1 MSQQPDLELLPRE
14 DRIILAIQAMKSDAL
29 LSQRRAAAI
38 YNVPQRTLSD
48 RRAKT
53 TSRRDSHPNSSRLTR
68 HEEETIIQ
76 YIRKLDA
83 RGFAPTLS
91 YVREMANQL
100 LAARGSGQVGEN
112 WAYRLTC
119 RKPEIKSQ
127 VTRQRDHQRVLCS
140 NPAVISPWFNL
151 VRNVKAKYGILDK
164 DSYNFDETGFQMGIG
179 GSIRV
184 VIASERRLR
193 PLQVQPGDREWA
205 TLISAIN
212 AMGWV
217 IPPFIIFKAKNHDQ
231 AWYHNPKDWRIGV
244 SKNGWTTNELG
255 LEWLKHFIQHTTA
268 RTVGSHR
275 LLIIDGHESHKSLAF
290 QDLCEENKVITLC
303 MPPHTSH
310 ILQPLDVGCFAPLKQ
325 AYKGEINVLAN
336 SHITHIDKKAFLAAF
351 NQVFDKAF
359 SSNNIQSSFK
369 ATGLVP
375 DNPEVV
381 ISRLEVKPCTPSPPP
396 PGPTPWQPKTP
407 SNAAEIGAQS
417 TLILNR
423 IREYRSSSTE
433 SIRDMVQQFQ
443 KGAEMIVHTQVLMA
457 AEIVRLQAAN
467 KAASERKTRKKKRIQ
482 YGGTLSQQEAEEIV
496 RRRDAEAL
504 VEAERRE
511 ERVRTG
517 GSREGS
523 RRCGRCSEVGH
534 NKRTCKKDA
543 AELGN

>member
-1 MSQQPDLELLPRE
+1 MSQQPDLELLSRQ
-14 DRIILAIQAMKSDAL
+14 DRLILAIQAMKSNAS
-29 LSQRRAAAI
+29 LSQRRAAAL
-38 YNVPQRTLSD
+38 YNVPQSTISD

-53 TSRRDSHPNSSRLTR
+53 TSRRDSHPNSSRLTKL
-68 HEEETIIQ
+68 EEETVIQ

-100 LAARGSGQVGEN
+100 LAARGGSQVGEN

-140 NPAVISPWFNL
+140 NPAIISPWFNL
-151 VRNVKAKYGILDK
+151 VRNVKAKYGILDQ
-164 DSYNFDETGFQMGIG
+164 DTYNFDETGFQMGVG
-179 GSIRV
+179 GSVRV
-184 VIASERRLR
+184 VTASERRLR
-193 PLQVQPGDREWA
+193 PLQVQPGDREWV
-205 TLISAIN
+205 TLIAAIN

-217 IPPFIIFKAKNHDQ
+217 LPPFFIFKAKNHDQ

-290 QDLCEENKVITLC
+290 QDLCEENKIITLC

-310 ILQPLDVGCFAPLKQ
+310 ILQPLDVGCFAALKR
-325 AYKGEINVLAN
+325 AYKKEINVLAN
-336 SHITHIDKKAFLAAF
+336 NDITHIDKKAFLAAF

-359 SSNNIQSSFK
+359 SSGNIQSSFR

-381 ISRLEVKPCTPSPPP
+381 LSKLEVKPRTPTPPA
-396 PGPTPWQPKTP
+396 PGPTTWQPKTP
-407 SNAAEIGAQS
+407 SNAWEIEAQT
-417 TLILNR
+417 TLILKR
-423 IREYRSSSTE
+423 IRDHKSSSPD
-433 SIRDMVQQFQ
+433 SIIEMVLQVK
-443 KGAEMIVHTQVLMA
+443 KGSTIKVHSHTLLEARVA
-457 AEIVRLQAAN
+457 TLQAAN
-467 KAASERKTRKKKRIQ
+467 NAASERKKRKRKRIQ
-482 YGGTLSQQEAEEIV
+482 LGGTLSQQEAEEIIE
-496 RRRDAEAL
+496 RRDAEAL

-517 GSREGS
+517 GGGEGS
-523 RRCGRCSEVGH
+523 RRCGRCGETGH

-543 AELGN
+543 ARLGN